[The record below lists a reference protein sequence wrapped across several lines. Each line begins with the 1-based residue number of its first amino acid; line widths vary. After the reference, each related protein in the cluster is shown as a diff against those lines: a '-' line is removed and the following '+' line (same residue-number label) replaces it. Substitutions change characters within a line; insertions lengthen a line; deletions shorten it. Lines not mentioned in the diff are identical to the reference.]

1 MVGSVAILGT
11 KSQKESS
18 SSNDTNQS
26 SQSSSSNE
34 TSSNSLSSDDELDS
48 ANSNNP
54 NGNSI
59 LDVLSPGIPI
69 ISGDR
74 GTENIGLAVFK
85 GPYYIGKLSAIET
98 LCYSLIEN
106 EVNNFTVCIDNPY
119 DKEKKIYV
127 SVSSLEP
134 TYTKID
140 ISKQTPEITV
150 VLNLSAKTLTGQND
164 LNFSDAE
171 TLNKVNDSLKNYL
184 TSIMKNYL
192 YKTSREY
199 NSDINSFYK
208 IVKQKFLIISDYQKY
223 NWKDKYSRSRI

>member
-1 MVGSVAILGT
+1 MIEKITLV
-11 KSQKESS
+11 
-18 SSNDTNQS
+18 
-26 SQSSSSNE
+26 
-34 TSSNSLSSDDELDS
+34 
-48 ANSNNP
+48 
-54 NGNSI
+54 
-59 LDVLSPGIPI
+59 IP
-69 ISGDR
+69 
-74 GTENIGLAVFK
+74 
-85 GPYYIGKLSAIET
+85 
-98 LCYSLIEN
+98 
-106 EVNNFTVCIDNPY
+106 IDNPY